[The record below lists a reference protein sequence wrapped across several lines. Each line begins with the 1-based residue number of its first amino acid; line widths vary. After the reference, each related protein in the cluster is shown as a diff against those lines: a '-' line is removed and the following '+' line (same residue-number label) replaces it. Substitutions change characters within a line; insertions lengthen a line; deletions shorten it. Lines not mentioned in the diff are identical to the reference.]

1 MTGQFCA
8 EAVMADEDQRKIYI
22 VKETGA
28 IPQTPGSS
36 AQPTTRTAV
45 RTDEELRPLAQRIV
59 ENPEL
64 ILQFRAA
71 IGSNDEDQ
79 TAKAM
84 HKVREYAQ
92 SLDPSVTFREGT
104 RLVLLLLK
112 MLGYSGDGS
121 NERR

>member
-1 MTGQFCA
+1 
-8 EAVMADEDQRKIYI
+8 MADEDKRKIHI
-22 VKETGA
+22 VK
-28 IPQTPGSS
+28 P
-36 AQPTTRTAV
+36 TRTTAEKPQGSKQPAKQTLV

-64 ILQFRAA
+64 ILQFRSA
-71 IGSNDEDQ
+71 IGSNDEDR

-112 MLGYSGDGS
+112 MLGYAEDGS
-121 NERR
+121 NGRR